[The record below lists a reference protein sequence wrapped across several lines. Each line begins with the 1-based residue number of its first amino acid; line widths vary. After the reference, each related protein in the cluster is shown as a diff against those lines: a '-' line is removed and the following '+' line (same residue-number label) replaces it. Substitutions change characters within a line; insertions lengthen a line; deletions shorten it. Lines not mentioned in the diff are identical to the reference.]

1 MKITYRRRKYDV
13 SIIDAFHI
21 QKEKQML
28 FLKRQK
34 RRLKLLFCK
43 QDLVLYF
50 LITLFWVAFGVII
63 YLFSKYAM
71 NVELQYYSV
80 KNVLWDLAEPW
91 FSSVILSFVIGAYNR
106 ISEHKRKINA
116 QHYIYVTAMSDFQ
129 HIIDRFLG
137 EERLHYHPLYSAKC
151 LDDTID
157 YIKRNT
163 EHSEFQLDKEMIV
176 DLQIIIERLG
186 KIEKE
191 VGTGNII
198 FLHNQYILYSIEDA
212 KRKIREILVS
222 GNIQLEDIFELLRE
236 FLRILNGLRQPWR
249 VDINRKI
256 HILRRLNKNQN
267 NEILDDFYYKMLLI
281 GHPFPKDTLVVKV
294 KRCKAGN
301 KTPVAKG

>member
-21 QKEKQML
+21 QKEKQIL
-28 FLKRQK
+28 FIKRQK
-34 RRLKLLFCK
+34 RRLKLLLCK
-43 QDLVLYF
+43 QDLILYL
-50 LITLFWVAFGVII
+50 LITLFWIAFGMII
-63 YLFSKYAM
+63 YLFGKYVM
-71 NVELQYYSV
+71 NAELQNYSV

-116 QHYIYVTAMSDFQ
+116 QHYIYVSAMSDFQ
-129 HIIDRFLG
+129 HLTDRFLG
-137 EERLHYHPLYSAKC
+137 EERLHYHPLYSSKC

-157 YIKRNT
+157 YIKQNA
-163 EHSEFQLDKEMIV
+163 EQSEFLLDKEMVV
-176 DLQIIIERLG
+176 DLQIIIERLE
-186 KIEKE
+186 KIEEE

-198 FLHNQYILYSIEDA
+198 FFHHQYILYSIEDA
-212 KRKIREILVS
+212 KRKIREILAS
-222 GNIQLEDIFELLRE
+222 RRISLEVIFELLRE

-267 NEILDDFYYKMLLI
+267 NEILDDFYYKMLLV
-281 GHPFPKDTLVVKV
+281 GHPFPKDPLVVKV

-301 KTPVAKG
+301 KTSAAKG